1 MAFGLIPAGT
11 ITRET
16 IISTRRLPI
25 LAATTIT
32 KGQVCELDVSTGYLK
47 TSPVGAT
54 VDLAHFVALETV
66 DNSAGSSG
74 DLTAP
79 VAVNGHYVTVVA
91 DGAIRPG
98 ARVQVSGS
106 TAGQVITAAAT
117 ITKQI
122 GWYTGKE
129 GGIIAKAAT
138 TPFQETFTDDS
149 DFPPVAAAD
158 GDIIE
163 IYLGL

>member
-16 IISTRRLPI
+16 IISTRRIPV
-25 LAATTIT
+25 AASESIS
-32 KGQVCELDVSTGYLK
+32 KGQVCELVAGYLK
-47 TSPVGAT
+47 KSPTTAT
-54 VDLAHFVALETV
+54 VDVNHFVALEAI
-66 DNSAGSSG
+66 DNSAGSAG
-74 DLTAP
+74 DLSAP
-79 VAVNGHYVTVVA
+79 VAVSGHYVTVVA

-129 GGIIAKAAT
+129 GAIISKDSS
-138 TPFQETFTDDS
+138 TPFQETFTDES
-149 DFPPVAAAD
+149 DFPPVACAD

>member
-16 IISTRRLPI
+16 IISTRRIPVK
-25 LAATTIT
+25 AATTIT
-32 KGQVCELDVSTGYLK
+32 KGNVCELSSGYLIN
-47 TSPVGAT
+47 SPVAAT
-54 VDLAHFVALETV
+54 VDVNHFVALETI
-66 DNSAGSSG
+66 DNSGGANGA
-74 DLTAP
+74 LTAP
-79 VAVNGHYVTVVA
+79 VAVSGHYVTVVA
-91 DGAIRPG
+91 DGAIQPG

-117 ITKQI
+117 ITKQL

-129 GGIIAKAAT
+129 GGVITKDSS
-138 TPFQETFTDDS
+138 TPYAEEFVDNG
-149 DFPPVAAAD
+149 DFPPVACAD

>member
-16 IISTRRLPI
+16 IISTRRIPVK
-25 LAATTIT
+25 AATTIT
-32 KGQVCELDVSTGYLK
+32 KGNVCELSSGYLVA
-47 TSPVGAT
+47 SPTAAT
-54 VDLAHFVALETV
+54 VDVNHFVSLETI
-66 DNSAGSSG
+66 DNSAGSDG

-79 VAVNGHYVTVVA
+79 VAVSGHYVTVVA
-91 DGAIRPG
+91 DGVIRPG
-98 ARVQVSGS
+98 ARVQISAS
-106 TAGQVITAAAT
+106 TAGQVITAGAT
-117 ITKQI
+117 ITKQL

-129 GGIIAKAAT
+129 GGVINEDSS
-138 TPFQETFTDDS
+138 TPYQETFVDS
-149 DFPPVAAAD
+149 GDFPPVACAD

>member
-16 IISTRRLPI
+16 IISTRRIPVK
-25 LAATTIT
+25 ASTTIT
-32 KGQVCELDVSTGYLK
+32 KGNVCELSSGYLVA
-47 TSPVGAT
+47 SPTTAT
-54 VDLAHFVALETV
+54 VDVNHFVALETV
-66 DNSAGSSG
+66 DNSAGANG
-74 DLTAP
+74 ALTAP
-79 VAVNGHYVTVVA
+79 VAVSGHYVTVVA

-117 ITKQI
+117 ITKQL

-129 GGIIAKAAT
+129 GGVINEDSS
-138 TPFQETFTDDS
+138 TPYQETFVDS
-149 DFPPVAAAD
+149 GDFPPVACAD